1 MNIYLL
7 VEKKPEGAVER
18 GQLHEEYSIT
28 RVFRSYESSSR
39 ADDDFHLLSET
50 MTLEPGRFLEVIDVA
65 HIE

>member
-50 MTLEPGRFLEVIDVA
+50 MTLEPGRFLEVINVTHLD
-65 HIE
+65 